1 MNLGPNDF
9 TNRKVPSGLMDVIII
24 TAWDGR
30 DTLSELE
37 RGVDQDSAEAFE
49 EQLKTDKELVEKIV
63 RGDERAFRQ
72 MYRAYS
78 PGLLRRLMQWLGN
91 AQQAEDCLQQVFLEA
106 LRSFKRYR
114 GEGKLSSWLHRIAT
128 NVVMDLFRK
137 NKRIK
142 SLMERVTPPADA
154 DPADSSPPIPETLF
168 LREEVRELV
177 HDVLNKLSAQ
187 KRMAILL
194 CDMEGLALEQ
204 AASQMGVPPGT
215 VGSRL
220 YHGRREFQKKAEMEC
235 RLRGLSLHDLMI
247 EQ

>member
-1 MNLGPNDF
+1 M
-9 TNRKVPSGLMDVIII
+9 IA
-24 TAWDGR
+24 AWDGR
-30 DTLSELE
+30 DTLSELLL
-37 RGVDQDSAEAFE
+37 GVEQDSSEAFE
-49 EQLKTDKELVEKIV
+49 QRLKDDKNLVERIV
-63 RGDERAFRQ
+63 RGDERAFRE
-72 MYRAYS
+72 MYRAYA

-106 LRSFKRYR
+106 LRSFQRYR

-142 SLMERVTPPADA
+142 SLMERVAPPADA
-154 DPADSSPPIPETLF
+154 NPAESSPPIPETLF

-194 CDMEGLALEQ
+194 CDMEGLPLEQ
-204 AASQMGVPPGT
+204 AASQMGIPPGT

-220 YHGRREFQKKAEMEC
+220 YHGRREFQKKAELEC
-235 RLRGLSLHDLMI
+235 RRRGLALHDLMI